1 MPVFSPS
8 EHKKVLEAP
17 DFVLVKGPQEARVL
31 IQKLESLLEEASA
44 LGVDT
49 ETTGL
54 NPRTNQVRLIQVA
67 SAASALLVD
76 LNGWRREGERTI
88 DWDAWPGLK
97 ELKAF
102 LEGPTP
108 KVLQN
113 AAFDL
118 CFLRGEGVDLGGPL
132 FDTMF
137 AAKLINNGTGR
148 KNDLGSVAQR
158 ILSVDL
164 PKELQKAD
172 WGVELSDEQLEYA
185 ARDAI
190 VLPLLAD
197 QLRIGLEAS
206 EVQGEPMTRI
216 FELEMR
222 CLKPIALMQW
232 FGFGFNAAGAA
243 QLLQKLTTEA
253 DIKMQA
259 LLEHLDGALR
269 LRNPNEPENWLPRND
284 DGSFNNNPKEVGSIR
299 LGTKQYAGF
308 NPRSGP
314 QMAFRLQQAGVILRP
329 DEKGK
334 PSMDQNLLAFIK
346 GEFPLV
352 AQYLE
357 WKECVT
363 LVSAVEKLIS
373 SVGPDGRVHGS
384 YRQMGTDTGRLSCAE
399 PNLQQVPRSG
409 EFRRLFLAAEGY
421 QLVVADFSQVEL
433 RVAAQLSGE
442 ERMIEAYKAGRDLHT
457 ETAALLTGKE
467 FEEVTKAE
475 RTSAKISNF
484 GLLYGAGAATLQKQA
499 VAQYGVDLS
508 FDEAKELVN
517 GFREAYPTLKQ
528 WQDKEGN
535 KTTKAVNTA
544 IGRRRILVGF
554 NDKYTTRINTQVQGT
569 AGDIAKT
576 AIALLWRGLK
586 RTPEDE
592 ARLISM
598 VHDEIVM
605 EVRSDRVEYW
615 SQRLSSAMET
625 AGNSICADV
634 PIVAEASFGDTWA
647 DAK

>member
-8 EHKKVLEAP
+8 EHKKALENP
-17 DFVLVKGPQEARVL
+17 DFVLIRGPQKARVL
-31 IQKLESLLEEASA
+31 SQKLAELMTEAPA

-54 NPRTNQVRLIQVA
+54 NPRTDQVRLIQVA
-67 SAASALLVD
+67 SPTSALLVD
-76 LNGWRREGERTI
+76 LNGWRKEGERI
-88 DWDAWPGLK
+88 VEWEAWPGLK

-102 LEGPTP
+102 LEGEHL

-118 CFLRGEGVDLGGPL
+118 CFLRGEGIDLEGPF
-132 FDTMF
+132 FDTMV
-137 AAKLINNGTGR
+137 AAKLINNGTGN
-148 KNDLGSVAQR
+148 KNDLGSIAKRV
-158 ILSVDL
+158 LSVDL

-172 WGVELSDEQLEYA
+172 WSSELSPEQLEYA

-190 VLPLLAD
+190 VLPGLAEQLGLL
-197 QLRIGLEAS
+197 LETTDVKEKPLTS
-206 EVQGEPMTRI
+206 I
-216 FELEMR
+216 FRLEMS
-222 CLKPIALMQW
+222 CLKAIALMQW
-232 FGFGFNAAGAA
+232 HGFGFDAISATALHK
-243 QLLQKLTTEA
+243 QLADEAEVKLG
-253 DIKMQA
+253 A
-259 LLEHLDGALR
+259 LLEHLDEAIR
-269 LRNPNEPENWLPRND
+269 LKHPKESTVWLPRNE
-284 DGSFNNNPKEVGSIR
+284 DGSFNTNPKEVGSIR

-308 NPRSGP
+308 NPRSDQ
-314 QMAFRLQQAGVILRP
+314 QMALRLQQAGVMLRP
-329 DEKGK
+329 NDKGK

-352 AQYLE
+352 AEYLA
-357 WKECVT
+357 WNKQMT
-363 LVSAVEKLIS
+363 LISHVEKLLKSI
-373 SVGPDGRVHGS
+373 GPDGRIHGS
-384 YRQMGTDTGRLSCAE
+384 YRQMGTDTGRLSAAE
-399 PNLQQVPRSG
+399 PNLQQIPRSG
-409 EFRRLFLAAEGY
+409 EFRRLFRAADGY
-421 QLVVADFSQVEL
+421 RLVVADFSQVEL

-442 ERMIEAYKAGRDLHT
+442 ERMIDAYKAGRDLHT

-508 FDEAKELVN
+508 FEEAKELVN

-528 WQDKEGN
+528 WQDQEGT
-535 KTTKAVNTA
+535 KTTKAVTTK

-576 AIALLWRGLK
+576 AIALLWRELK